1 MTISINNRFR
11 LFFAVQFAG
20 IGIFFPY
27 IALYLNSIGLSG
39 AQVGLLLALVPLTAF
54 LVQPLWGMAIDINH
68 QHRLALVLACVSVC
82 VVMLIYANVTQF
94 WLLLLLTMLHA
105 LMMAPLQ
112 ILVTALA
119 LEHLARQESQARQE
133 SKTGF
138 GSLRLWGSIGFAI
151 STFGIG
157 ALFVDAGTVWWI
169 LPLYALGNLI
179 LGLIAYT
186 FPDADVHGQASW
198 REGIG
203 LLRQERPFLWFLLGL
218 LLLGMTLGIANNYIA
233 VYVVDIGGAGW
244 VIGAALAISA
254 LCEVPLLAKV
264 QTFINRWGVRLM
276 LLVGAAVLPLRWL
289 LFAINSQPLAVLPI
303 QATHSIAMMSLL
315 VVAVL
320 YVDRLL
326 EPKWR
331 TSGQAL
337 YTSSLH
343 SVGPG
348 IGLYLGGLLYGWN
361 GIQAV
366 WLFCLAVSLLGVGIL
381 VYAMYGQPKRD

>member
-1 MTISINNRFR
+1 MSISINNRFR

-20 IGIFFPY
+20 VGIFFPY

-54 LVQPLWGMAIDINH
+54 VAQPLWGMAMDINH
-68 QHRLALVLACVSVC
+68 QHRLALVFACVSVC
-82 VVMLIYANVTQF
+82 VVMLVYASVTQF
-94 WLLLLLTMLHA
+94 WLLVPLTILHA
-105 LMMAPLQ
+105 LLMAPLQ

-119 LEHLARQESQARQE
+119 LEHLARQG

-169 LPLYALGNLI
+169 LPLYAVGNLI
-179 LGLIAYT
+179 LGVIAYT
-186 FPDADVHGQASW
+186 FPDADVHGPTSW
-198 REGIG
+198 REGLG

-218 LLLGMTLGIANNYIA
+218 LLLGMTLGIVNNYIS
-233 VYVVDIGGAGW
+233 VYLVDIGGAGW
-244 VIGAALAISA
+244 MIGAALAISA

-264 QTFINRWGVRLM
+264 QSFIDRWGVRPM
-276 LLVGAAVLPLRWL
+276 LLIGAAVLPLRWF
-289 LFAINSQPLAVLPI
+289 LFAINRVPLAVLPI

-326 EPKWR
+326 EPRWR

-348 IGLYLGGLLYGWN
+348 IGLYLGGLIYGSY
-361 GIQAV
+361 GIQTV
-366 WLFCLAVSLLGVGIL
+366 WFFSLGVALVGVGIL
-381 VYAMYGQPKRD
+381 VYAIYGQPKRD